1 MWLRRDLAHLSC
13 LFTVGLLL
21 VVSCTEESVITK
33 RSDEE
38 SLMCSGTGML
48 MFQGDGRFSVV
59 LENSEITPGDKAG
72 SLMCEGEVSVMANS
86 TLYARIISKGR
97 FKCNSSNNVR
107 ICGYGDT
114 KLIRSDGSSSLLQCN
129 GEPLIPA
136 TGNVTF
142 NSTETLCLGNGTFTV
157 QGFGK
162 FTLVADAI
170 TCTGDTIINMPT
182 LYSTDGDFV
191 CSGNGPYT
199 ISGYGQLFSVS
210 SETGNCTNGLFP
222 IVKYCTGSG
231 GYLLCGEGTYSIT
244 TQSENISCFG
254 NVTLHGLY
262 FTTLGPFCCQG
273 HNTFAL
279 SGSGILYATNVTD
292 YDNCSSLIDSEI
304 SVGYDS
310 NIFTSCIGTG
320 ANAFSGNGYFYIAI
334 HATSSDDGLKC
345 VGNVNSTHMSNGIL
359 YGYSY
364 GQFRCIASGDLLING
379 TGVIEDDDILCS
391 ANPIDHGETLQCSG
405 TGEFKIIGS
414 GVFEIVAIPE
424 ITCIG
429 NGEHSIFDVGE
440 RFMSKGSFTC
450 NGSEYFTLNGTGI
463 IESVTTIVGVH
474 NCTDM
479 ITITSG
485 SGIIDVVTCSGEG
498 DYIVVGDGEF
508 YINQTG
514 PGMLH
519 CHGEVMSGVNV
530 SHRAE
535 YFINGEFSCMV
546 SGVVYFTGI
555 GRAEVTNASASY
567 ECNGV
572 FFPGPTVEP
581 PFSGFGGEEIACIAY
596 GEYIIVGSGHIQV
609 IAQPSTPLGCQGSI
623 SSDLDH
629 NVVTSNGDF
638 MCTGNDFVWIFGRG
652 EVFVNSTGFN
662 NCTNHH
668 TTISNKPL
676 LCSGFGEYEIFGSAN
691 ATIFGSDEIV
701 CHGEVFPF
709 SSDGQGSFY
718 YAGGNYRCT
727 VNGLFNITGVG
738 DAMIV
743 STTNDTGANNYSC
756 YEFHDQSFSC
766 RTFAFNSST
775 NEDGNNSNIFTSC
788 IGTGANTFCGNG
800 YFYIAIRAASSDD
813 ILNCVGNVTESYVS
827 NGTIYTYSY
836 GQFSCIGS
844 GDLSINGTGIV
855 EDDDIFC
862 SANSTDDGK
871 PLQCSGT
878 GEFEIVGSGFFEIV
892 AIPEITC
899 IGTGEHSMFDVGER
913 FMSKGSFTCNGSEYF
928 TLNGTG
934 IIESVT
940 TNIGGVH
947 NCTDMITITSGS
959 GMIDVVTCSG
969 EGDYIVVGDGEF
981 YINRTG
987 PGMLHCHGE
996 VISGVNVSHRA
1007 EYFIYGKFSCK
1018 VSGVVYFAGMGSAE
1032 VTNASA
1038 SYECNGVFFPG
1049 PTVEPPFSGFGG
1061 EEIACIAYGEYIIVG
1076 SGHIQVIAQPSTPL
1090 GCQGSI
1096 SSDLDHNV
1104 VTSNGDFMCTGND
1117 FVWIFG
1123 RGEVF
1128 VNSTGF
1134 NNCTNRHTTISNK
1147 PLLCSGFGEY
1157 EILGS
1162 ANATIFG
1169 SDEIVCHG
1177 EVFPFSS
1184 DGQGSF
1190 YYAGGNYRCTVNGL
1204 FNITGVGDAMIV
1216 STTNDTG
1223 ANNHSCYEFHDQ
1235 SFSCRTFAF
1244 NSSTDEDGDNSNI
1257 FTSCIGTGANTFCG
1271 NGYFYIAIRP
1281 TSSDDIPYC
1290 VGNVTESYVS
1300 NGTLC
1305 THSYGQF
1312 SCIGSGDLSIN
1323 GTGIVEDDD
1332 IFCSAN
1338 STDNGEPLQCSGTG
1352 EFEIVGSGFFEIVAI
1367 PEITCIGTGEH
1378 SIFDVGERFMSK
1390 GSFTCN
1396 GSEYFTL
1403 NGTGIIESVT
1413 TNIGSVHNC
1422 TDMIAITS
1430 GSGMIDVVTC
1440 SGEGDYIVVGDGE
1453 FYINQTG
1460 PGMLHCHGEVMSGVN
1475 VSHRA
1480 EYFINGEFS
1489 CMVSGVVYFTGIGR
1503 AEVTNASASY
1513 ECNGVFFPGPT
1524 VEPPFSGFGGEEIAC
1539 IAYGEYIIVGS
1550 GHIQVIAQP
1559 STPLGCQGSISS
1571 DLDHNVVTSNGDF
1584 MCTGNDFVWI
1594 FGRGEVFVNSTGFN
1608 NCTNRHTTISNNP
1621 LLCSGFGEYEI
1632 FGSANATIF
1641 GSDEIVCHGE
1651 VFPFSSDGQGS
1662 FYYAGGNY
1670 ACTVNGLFNITGVG
1684 DAMIV
1689 STTNDTG
1696 ANNYSCFEYH
1706 DQSLSCATFTFNSST
1721 DEDVMLMGIGEF
1733 TIIGDKYL
1741 YCTGNAVLCPGEIN
1755 YYFTD
1760 GHFYCSSDVFVYING
1775 IGSIENISGV
1785 NNCSGFGFG
1794 AAPIISGAPLSHQP
1808 SCIGFSDEY
1817 QIIGNGT
1824 FNTSRLLGELDCNVT
1839 FQEPDSDLHI
1849 FSSFEESFSCTGNG
1863 IFAFEGTGDAAII
1876 LDKGYFDCVDLSTS
1890 TPSKLITSCT
1900 YMYIS
1905 KIYIS
1910 YQYQIAMFNF
1920 KPVMPILTCC
1930 FLHAHTLE

>member
-1 MWLRRDLAHLSC
+1 MWFRRDLAHLFC

-59 LENSEITPGDKAG
+59 LENSDPTPGDNAG

-86 TLYARIISKGR
+86 TLYTRIISKGR
-97 FKCNSSNNVR
+97 FKCNSSSNVR

-129 GEPLIPA
+129 GEPLLPA
-136 TGNVTF
+136 TGNATF

-157 QGFGK
+157 QGFGN
-162 FTLVADAI
+162 FTLVADTIA
-170 TCTGDTIINMPT
+170 CTGDAIMNMPT

-273 HNTFAL
+273 HDTFAL
-279 SGSGILYATNVTD
+279 SGSGILYSMNVTD
-292 YDNCSSLIDSEI
+292 YDNCSSLIDSDI

-345 VGNVNSTHMSNGIL
+345 FGNVNSTHMSNGML

-379 TGVIEDDDILCS
+379 TGVIEDDDIFCS
-391 ANPIDHGETLQCSG
+391 ANQINHGEPLQCSG

-414 GVFEIVAIPE
+414 GI
-424 ITCIG
+424 
-429 NGEHSIFDVGE
+429 
-440 RFMSKGSFTC
+440 
-450 NGSEYFTLNGTGI
+450 
-463 IESVTTIVGVH
+463 
-474 NCTDM
+474 
-479 ITITSG
+479 
-485 SGIIDVVTCSGEG
+485 
-498 DYIVVGDGEF
+498 
-508 YINQTG
+508 
-514 PGMLH
+514 
-519 CHGEVMSGVNV
+519 
-530 SHRAE
+530 
-535 YFINGEFSCMV
+535 
-546 SGVVYFTGI
+546 
-555 GRAEVTNASASY
+555 
-567 ECNGV
+567 
-572 FFPGPTVEP
+572 
-581 PFSGFGGEEIACIAY
+581 
-596 GEYIIVGSGHIQV
+596 
-609 IAQPSTPLGCQGSI
+609 
-623 SSDLDH
+623 
-629 NVVTSNGDF
+629 
-638 MCTGNDFVWIFGRG
+638 
-652 EVFVNSTGFN
+652 
-662 NCTNHH
+662 
-668 TTISNKPL
+668 
-676 LCSGFGEYEIFGSAN
+676 
-691 ATIFGSDEIV
+691 
-701 CHGEVFPF
+701 
-709 SSDGQGSFY
+709 
-718 YAGGNYRCT
+718 
-727 VNGLFNITGVG
+727 
-738 DAMIV
+738 
-743 STTNDTGANNYSC
+743 
-756 YEFHDQSFSC
+756 
-766 RTFAFNSST
+766 
-775 NEDGNNSNIFTSC
+775 
-788 IGTGANTFCGNG
+788 
-800 YFYIAIRAASSDD
+800 
-813 ILNCVGNVTESYVS
+813 
-827 NGTIYTYSY
+827 
-836 GQFSCIGS
+836 
-844 GDLSINGTGIV
+844 
-855 EDDDIFC
+855 
-862 SANSTDDGK
+862 
-871 PLQCSGT
+871 
-878 GEFEIVGSGFFEIV
+878 FEIV

-899 IGTGEHSMFDVGER
+899 IGTGEHSIFDVGEK
-913 FMSKGSFTCNGSEYF
+913 FMSEGSFTCNGSEYF

-969 EGDYIVVGDGEF
+969 KGDYIVVGDGEF

-987 PGMLHCHGE
+987 HGMLHCNGE
-996 VISGVNVSHRA
+996 AISGVNASHRA
-1007 EYFIYGKFSCK
+1007 EYFINGEFSCM
-1018 VSGVVYFAGMGSAE
+1018 VSGVVYFTGIGSAE
-1032 VTNASA
+1032 VINASA

-1049 PTVEPPFSGFGG
+1049 PTVEPPFSGFFG
-1061 EEIACIAYGEYIIVG
+1061 EEIACFAYGEYVIVG
-1076 SGHIQVIAQPSTPL
+1076 SGDIQVIAQPSTPL

-1117 FVWIFG
+1117 FVWIYG

-1134 NNCTNRHTTISNK
+1134 NNCSNRHTMISNN

-1157 EILGS
+1157 EIFGS

-1169 SDEIVCHG
+1169 SDELVCNG
-1177 EVFPFSS
+1177 EVIPFSS

-1190 YYAGGNYRCTVNGL
+1190 YYAGGNYRCTINGL
-1204 FNITGVGDAMIV
+1204 FNITGFGDAMIV

-1223 ANNHSCYEFHDQ
+1223 ANNYSCFEFHDQ
-1235 SFSCRTFAF
+1235 SLRCGTFAF
-1244 NSSTDEDGDNSNI
+1244 NSSTDEDAYNSNI
-1257 FTSCIGTGANTFCG
+1257 FTSCIGTGPNTLCG
-1271 NGYFYIAIRP
+1271 NGYFYIAIHA
-1281 TSSDDIPYC
+1281 TSSDDILNC

-1300 NGTLC
+1300 NGIIY

-1312 SCIGSGDLSIN
+1312 SCIASGDLSIN
-1323 GTGIVEDDD
+1323 GTGVIEDDD

-1338 STDNGEPLQCSGTG
+1338 STDKGEPLRCSGTG

-1378 SIFDVGERFMSK
+1378 SIFDVGEKFMSE

-1413 TNIGSVHNC
+1413 TNIGGVHNC
-1422 TDMIAITS
+1422 TDMITITS

-1440 SGEGDYIVVGDGE
+1440 SGKGDYIVVGDGE
-1453 FYINQTG
+1453 FYINRTG
-1460 PGMLHCHGEVMSGVN
+1460 HGMLHCNGEAISGVN
-1475 VSHRA
+1475 ASHRA

-1489 CMVSGVVYFTGIGR
+1489 CMVSGVVYFTGIGS
-1503 AEVTNASASY
+1503 AEVINASASY

-1524 VEPPFSGFGGEEIAC
+1524 VEPPFSGFFGEEIAC
-1539 IAYGEYIIVGS
+1539 FAYGEYVIVGS
-1550 GHIQVIAQP
+1550 GDIQVIAQP

-1594 FGRGEVFVNSTGFN
+1594 YGRGEVFVNSTGFN
-1608 NCTNRHTTISNNP
+1608 NCSNRHTMISNNP

-1641 GSDEIVCHGE
+1641 GSDELVCNGE
-1651 VFPFSSDGQGS
+1651 VIPFSSDGQGS

-1670 ACTVNGLFNITGVG
+1670 RCTINGLFNITGFG

-1706 DQSLSCATFTFNSST
+1706 DQSLSCATFAFNSST

-1733 TIIGDKYL
+1733 TIIGDKDL

-1760 GHFYCSSDVFVYING
+1760 GYFYCSSDVFVYING

-1794 AAPIISGAPLSHQP
+1794 AAPIISGAPLSPQP

-1817 QIIGNGT
+1817 QISGNGT
-1824 FNTSRLLGELDCNVT
+1824 FNTSRLLGELNCNVT
-1839 FQEPDSDLHI
+1839 FQEPDSDLYI

-1863 IFAFEGTGDAAII
+1863 IFVFEGTGDAAII
-1876 LDKGYFDCVDLSTS
+1876 VDKGYFDCVGLSTS

-1900 YMYIS
+1900 YTYCM
-1905 KIYIS
+1905 
-1910 YQYQIAMFNF
+1910 
-1920 KPVMPILTCC
+1920 
-1930 FLHAHTLE
+1930 